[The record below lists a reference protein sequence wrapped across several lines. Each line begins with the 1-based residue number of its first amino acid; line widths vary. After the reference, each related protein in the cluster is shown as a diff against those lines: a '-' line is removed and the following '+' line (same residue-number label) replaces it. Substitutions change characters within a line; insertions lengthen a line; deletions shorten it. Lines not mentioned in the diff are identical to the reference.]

1 MRRPYAHLMQS
12 CVAMCVVEV
21 DIDFRVLCKELSDFA
36 VFAQSS
42 ICQQLVLYR
51 LAAAMFVMLLLATFW
66 HYHMAQMFCRL
77 RLYAMLCSACTHANK
92 IANG

>member
-1 MRRPYAHLMQS
+1 MRRPHAHLMQS

-21 DIDFRVLCKELSDFA
+21 YIDFRVLCKKLSNFA

-51 LAAAMFVMLLLATFW
+51 LAAATFVMLLLAVFW

-77 RLYAMLCSACTHANK
+77 RLYAMMCSACTHANK
-92 IANG
+92 IAYG